1 MKPSSE
7 THLHKLETFH
17 GRREARLFVIRGE
30 TPTQRDAYVADLIRS
45 GEAMSS
51 DTFIYTG
58 VPRFRGNGS
67 TVHDEQG
74 CGT

>member
-7 THLHKLETFH
+7 TRLQKLETFH
-17 GRREARLFVIRGE
+17 GRREARLFVIRGD
-30 TPTQRDAYVADLIRS
+30 TPAHRDTYIADLIRS
-45 GEAMSS
+45 GEARSS

-67 TVHDEQG
+67 TVHDEQD
-74 CGT
+74 